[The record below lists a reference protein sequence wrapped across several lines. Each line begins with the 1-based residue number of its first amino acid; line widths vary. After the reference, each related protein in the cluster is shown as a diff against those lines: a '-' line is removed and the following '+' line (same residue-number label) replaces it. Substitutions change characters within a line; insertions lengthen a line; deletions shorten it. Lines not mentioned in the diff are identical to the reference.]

1 MMQGRQRASDSE
13 PVTQNTNPQEYHRLL
28 RMAVAAGIAV
38 FPCGAGDDKKRPMIK
53 RPTKLDTEIGADE
66 RQSIYAEADQAG
78 KPRPRHVGATMTLET
93 LNKMIEAYP
102 SVPYGLS
109 CGPSGL
115 FVVDADL
122 KNAGP
127 RKLAGFAMGHGGL
140 PAGAVKVRT
149 QSGGSHTYFE
159 NTAGLGCGAG
169 AMKDLGC
176 DLRARDGYVIA
187 PGSYIAPGRHYG
199 ELNDLKKL
207 IFAVEASRG
216 KMRSA
221 LAAEQGVPV
230 ENVPPLSAAK
240 ALPEVPAYIVAEVS
254 RGGVPI
260 AINDKAVA
268 AIVDQVRAED
278 WPDFDAAFDPAVDGH
293 DLPGAV
299 ASDPK
304 LAALLATPSPDMS
317 ANRQALAHAARR
329 NFVGLTVQE
338 LASLYENFPDVAG
351 VYADVKSAQGEW
363 DARQLGREWEKAAKS
378 QVSAASDG
386 SAFGIVP
393 DEDADGAASLVGS
406 KPSKVRP
413 KARREGELRQTH
425 QSTKFIVRN
434 LILEVGTGVIFGPP
448 NSGKSFLIGHIAACL
463 QRGREVFGLRVKA
476 CDVLYYSAEGS
487 GSLSSRAIAW
497 SLHNDDTTS
506 NGIAIQTDMPNL
518 FLNGAK
524 AVATIC
530 AEAEVLQAESG
541 QRIGLIVL
549 DTLSMAALGCDESIA
564 HMNLIAGALK
574 EIAERLQC
582 CVIATHHTGKDV
594 SRGMRGGSSLDGAVD
609 FTIEVVAADAVEV
622 GKNRRSIARK
632 GASGL
637 LHLIPRKARDWK
649 ALPPMAFTLKTVV
662 VGKDEYGEEA
672 TSCAVVPCAAE
683 FGPAA
688 DEDMPDVEDS
698 LTRGLKA
705 QILRANDKLAIRY
718 AEHTK
723 VSGMEKN
730 GGWEMPLADLANA
743 EGHTKLKKLLSG
755 TTHVPRAFR
764 DEYLGGAESDE
775 IGDWRLIVAKRK
787 GGRGAVLRVEPV
799 EID

>member
-1 MMQGRQRASDSE
+1 MVKREASRSE
-13 PVTQNTNPQEYHRLL
+13 PVTQNTNPGEYYRLL
-28 RMAVAAGIAV
+28 RMAAAAGIAV
-38 FPCGAGDDKKRPMIK
+38 FPCGAGEDKKRPMIK
-53 RPTKLDTEIGADE
+53 RPTRLDSEIGAEE
-66 RQSIYAEADQAG
+66 RAAIYAQAEKEG
-78 KPRPRHVGATMTLET
+78 APRPRFIGATMTRET
-93 LNKMIEAYP
+93 LDAMIEVYP
-102 SVPYGLS
+102 SVPFGIAV
-109 CGPSGL
+109 GPSGL
-115 FVVDADL
+115 FVADADL
-122 KNAGP
+122 KNDGP
-127 RKLAGFAMGHGGL
+127 RKFSQFAKSHGGL
-140 PAGAVKVRT
+140 PDGTVTVRT
-149 QSGGSHTYFE
+149 QSGGLHVFML

-169 AMKDLGC
+169 GLKDLGT
-176 DLRARDGYVIA
+176 DARAMGGYVIA
-187 PGSYIAPGRHYG
+187 PGSHISPGRHYG
-199 ELNDLKKL
+199 ELKDFEKL
-207 IFAVEASRG
+207 IFSVEASCG
-216 KMRSA
+216 KMRAA
-221 LAAEQGVPV
+221 LAAELGVPV
-230 ENVPPLSAAK
+230 EEARQLSAAK
-240 ALPEVPAYIVAEVS
+240 ALPAVPAYIVAEVS
-254 RGGVPI
+254 RGSAPT

-268 AIVDQVRAED
+268 AIVDKVRGDD
-278 WPDFDAAFDPAVDGH
+278 WPDFDAAFDPALDGH
-293 DLPGAV
+293 DLPSAV

-304 LAALLATPSPDMS
+304 FAALLKAPSPDMS

-338 LASLYENFPDVAG
+338 LASLYEKFSDVAG
-351 VYADVKSAQGEW
+351 VYADVKSVQGEW

-378 QVSAASDG
+378 QVFAASDG

-393 DEDADGAASLVGS
+393 DEDADGAASLGGS
-406 KPSKVRP
+406 KPSKARP

-425 QSTKFIVRN
+425 QPTKFIVRN
-434 LILEVGTGVIFGPP
+434 LIPEVGTGVIYGPA
-448 NSGKSFLIGHIAACL
+448 NVGKSFLVFHFSACL
-463 QRGREVFGLRVKA
+463 QRSREVFGLPIKA

-497 SLHNDDTTS
+497 SVHNDDPTS
-506 NGIAIQTDMPNL
+506 DGIAIQTDMPNL

-549 DTLSMAALGCDESIA
+549 DTLSMAALGWDESIA
-564 HMNLIAGALK
+564 HMNLVAGALK

-609 FTIEVVAADAVEV
+609 FTIEVVAADAVEL
-622 GKNRRSIARK
+622 GKNRRGIAGK

-637 LHLIPRKARDWK
+637 LHLIPRKARDWR
-649 ALPPMAFTLKTVV
+649 ALQPMAFTLRTVV
-662 VGKDEYGEEA
+662 VGKDEYSEDA
-672 TSCAVVPCAAE
+672 TSCAVVPCATE

-688 DEDMPDVEDS
+688 DEDMPDAEDS

-705 QILRANDKLAIRY
+705 QTLRANDKLAIRY

-743 EGHTKLKKLLSG
+743 EGHIKLKKLLSG

-764 DEYLGGAESDE
+764 DEYLGGSESDE
-775 IGDWRLIVAKRK
+775 IGNWRLTVAKLK

-799 EID
+799 EVD